1 MRNTAE
7 KVEPV
12 NYFLEP
18 GHIYAPSESTN
29 ISAVLGSA
37 VSVCLFDRKRK
48 AGGMNLYQLPITK
61 DPRRATAC
69 YGNVA
74 ILALLRMLKEH
85 GSQDKH
91 LEAQILGGANPG
103 QISGR
108 DVSRDNCLVAR
119 KILLKKRI
127 PIVSEDTGGRRGRK
141 VVFRTDTSELMVMK
155 VAQLRKSD
163 WYPYPERR

>member
-1 MRNTAE
+1 M
-7 KVEPV
+7 VEPA

-18 GHIYAPSESTN
+18 GHIYAPDTPTN

-37 VSVCLFDRKRK
+37 VSVCLYDRKRK
-48 AGGMNLYQLPITK
+48 TGGMNLFQHPLTK
-61 DPRRATAC
+61 DPRQATAR

-74 ILALLRMLKEH
+74 ILVLLRMLREH
-85 GSQDKH
+85 GSKDRH
-91 LEAQILGGANPG
+91 IEAQILGGARSPDTSVKDVGMQNT
-103 QISGR
+103 QI
-108 DVSRDNCLVAR
+108 AR
-119 KILLKKRI
+119 KILYREQI

-163 WYPYPERR
+163 WYPYPQGR